1 MKSSRKYLVW
11 VWGNYCTICLE
22 EAQNEEDFQ
31 RLGAAAQPSS
41 LGAIK
46 WLLHDNINGKIFH
59 ELEWKWWL
67 APPHA
72 QTKSKEQLRSGML
85 WTQSLAIIFRS
96 WQTAALIMTKL
107 TFWKSLLQ
115 ERHCETL
122 QNLSTST
129 KQLCDLGYI
138 FQPSDFSPIKWWW
151 ILPCRVSEMNWG
163 QEHKVLFTEPSS
175 L

>member
-96 WQTAALIMTKL
+96 ISLYNCFTRAHLHRPDCLTDQMWLLGEEKHRTPHWDTPQSGVCGGAAQRHHEDHRFGSRTGPG
-107 TFWKSLLQ
+107 FKSW
-115 ERHCETL
+115 
-122 QNLSTST
+122 
-129 KQLCDLGYI
+129 LCNFLG
-138 FQPSDFSPIKWWW
+138 
-151 ILPCRVSEMNWG
+151 R
-163 QEHKVLFTEPSS
+163 
-175 L
+175 